1 MVKEEAS
8 DFPQYVTDFI
18 SMKSDEVGEGD
29 GIKMRE
35 ERKERHKK

>member
-1 MVKEEAS
+1 MVKEDAS

-29 GIKMRE
+29 GIRIRE
-35 ERKERHKK
+35 ERMEK